1 MSDGI
6 SRMKYK
12 KQGEVINRH
21 SQEIVKHFM
30 SFYSPMFGHCTLC
43 CIFHFLLLRLL
54 LVCFSRS
61 SFLFFITL
69 SAVSFTISFSLFW
82 LSSPISLSITCSVS
96 LLFMI
101 LICFPLFP
109 YTSFSSHPRSFPFFI
124 FNLLKYF
131 PYSTHVS
138 SLKVYS
144 YSSSHLL
151 RLLHIPSNIC
161 VLHSS
166 HPSYIRYIF
175 STYSTSSSS
184 SLFRV
189 LHYLTIMLLFDYLS
203 KFRTKF

>member
-131 PYSTHVS
+131 PYSTHVP

-144 YSSSHLL
+144 YSSSSSPPSICFVFFIFHQIFVCFTVHILPTLGIFFLLILPHLL
-151 RLLHIPSNIC
+151 LL
-161 VLHSS
+161 
-166 HPSYIRYIF
+166 
-175 STYSTSSSS
+175 YSVFCT
-184 SLFRV
+184 
-189 LHYLTIMLLFDYLS
+189 T
-203 KFRTKF
+203 